1 MVICK
6 CSVCIQEVV
15 TTSEGTENG
24 RYLSRRNKLKHRR
37 TDSERQLALS
47 KPETSLELASPPTLS
62 PETIEPDLE
71 ESGSDH
77 SDNKLFELIV
87 VFISWL
93 HIFCNISVSKC
104 RTANR
109 MLLTIVRYAS
119 QDINIS
125 KNIEKIPKDPRT
137 ILSAAGLEV
146 KLSKTVCCQTCF
158 SLYPSGK
165 APWVC
170 SYQRFPTSEACQ
182 ELLFVNKIT
191 HQKLNETQIKG
202 PPSFNVLGIPRCL
215 FFSQSLESWIRWI
228 LETPDIEDCIEHWS
242 QQVTPFNDRL
252 SDIQH
257 GSAWNDL
264 EWKEKPDS
272 HPLNLVFSSFVD
284 WFNPRG
290 NKTAGKIQSTGI
302 IALTCLNLPPQLR
315 IKKSHMFLAGIM
327 PGPHSPDVATIN
339 HMLQPLVDEL
349 LHLKDGLMI
358 STHKFPQ
365 GRFVQVKLLA
375 VTGDIPANHKV
386 AGFASHSATCFCIW
400 CDAKLENL
408 ALLQVGAEKK
418 KADIFRISDLSK
430 NAKCVNQEDKILQEH
445 GIRYSELNRLEYR
458 HPSSHVVLGVMH
470 NWLEGV
476 LQHHFRYRWGFNT
489 EDDDDDIPLEE
500 GHLFTQGDIE
510 LFRKYALDVV
520 LPSTIDSLPVNLG
533 EAKAG
538 KLKASQWYT
547 LFAYVVP
554 LVILDIFLD
563 KINNIDKDSN
573 RFKTVLNSGLLVQC
587 THLVSASS
595 FKSHHTTRFGI
606 NYQKYCSTSAEIF
619 PGLKILPNHHY
630 ALHIPQQMMRWGPL
644 IGISEFSGERLV
656 GYLQKINTNNN
667 ILEMHGTMMKR
678 GCQMQRLMMK
688 EEVDE
693 LVTVVEVPSK
703 RNPRRINLENSI
715 YDKLLELF
723 QSEDSTIRH
732 YLNLPHPLQAKILHI
747 DAIPLV
753 TWECSDDI
761 RISVK
766 PPNNCVV
773 AKVDG
778 KSHYGFVKEI
788 YSVNDPRG
796 GSKVVVLL
804 NKITN
809 LFPKRLGLRTSNF
822 RHLLYLHKAIV
833 GNIDIKEQKIVQSNT
848 IDSLAAYRKLA
859 PYTFGIKSDGIILT
873 PYHVLLS

>member
-1 MVICK
+1 
-6 CSVCIQEVV
+6 
-15 TTSEGTENG
+15 
-24 RYLSRRNKLKHRR
+24 
-37 TDSERQLALS
+37 
-47 KPETSLELASPPTLS
+47 
-62 PETIEPDLE
+62 
-71 ESGSDH
+71 
-77 SDNKLFELIV
+77 
-87 VFISWL
+87 
-93 HIFCNISVSKC
+93 
-104 RTANR
+104 

-137 ILSAAGLEV
+137 ILSAAGLE
-146 KLSKTVCCQTCF
+146 
-158 SLYPSGK
+158 SLK
-165 APWVC
+165 
-170 SYQRFPTSEACQ
+170 
-182 ELLFVNKIT
+182 
-191 HQKLNETQIKG
+191 
-202 PPSFNVLGIPRCL
+202 
-215 FFSQSLESWIRWI
+215 SWIRWI

-476 LQHHFRYRWGFNT
+476 LQHHFRYRWGFKYCPPTPSRKRKNDNSRSSRASTRRNLSAAESDSAFHYDKSPST

-678 GCQMQRLMMK
+678 GCQMQRLIMK

-723 QSEDSTIRH
+723 QSEDSTI
-732 YLNLPHPLQAKILHI
+732 
-747 DAIPLV
+747 
-753 TWECSDDI
+753 
-761 RISVK
+761 
-766 PPNNCVV
+766 
-773 AKVDG
+773 
-778 KSHYGFVKEI
+778 
-788 YSVNDPRG
+788 
-796 GSKVVVLL
+796 
-804 NKITN
+804 
-809 LFPKRLGLRTSNF
+809 
-822 RHLLYLHKAIV
+822 
-833 GNIDIKEQKIVQSNT
+833 
-848 IDSLAAYRKLA
+848 
-859 PYTFGIKSDGIILT
+859 
-873 PYHVLLS
+873 

>member
-1 MVICK
+1 MPPQMVICK

-37 TDSERQLALS
+37 TDSKRQLALS

-109 MLLTIVRYAS
+109 MLLTIVHYAS

-137 ILSAAGLEV
+137 ILSAAGLE
-146 KLSKTVCCQTCF
+146 
-158 SLYPSGK
+158 
-165 APWVC
+165 
-170 SYQRFPTSEACQ
+170 
-182 ELLFVNKIT
+182 
-191 HQKLNETQIKG
+191 
-202 PPSFNVLGIPRCL
+202 
-215 FFSQSLESWIRWI
+215 SLESWIRWI

-476 LQHHFRYRWGFNT
+476 LQHHFRYRWGFNFSLRQSPST

-667 ILEMHGTMMKR
+667 I
-678 GCQMQRLMMK
+678 Q
-688 EEVDE
+688 EVDE

-732 YLNLPHPLQAKILHI
+732 YLNLPHPLQAKILHL

-873 PYHVLLS
+873 PISRTPILDIIGDS

>member
-1 MVICK
+1 
-6 CSVCIQEVV
+6 
-15 TTSEGTENG
+15 
-24 RYLSRRNKLKHRR
+24 
-37 TDSERQLALS
+37 
-47 KPETSLELASPPTLS
+47 
-62 PETIEPDLE
+62 
-71 ESGSDH
+71 
-77 SDNKLFELIV
+77 
-87 VFISWL
+87 
-93 HIFCNISVSKC
+93 
-104 RTANR
+104 
-109 MLLTIVRYAS
+109 
-119 QDINIS
+119 
-125 KNIEKIPKDPRT
+125 
-137 ILSAAGLEV
+137 
-146 KLSKTVCCQTCF
+146 
-158 SLYPSGK
+158 
-165 APWVC
+165 
-170 SYQRFPTSEACQ
+170 
-182 ELLFVNKIT
+182 
-191 HQKLNETQIKG
+191 
-202 PPSFNVLGIPRCL
+202 
-215 FFSQSLESWIRWI
+215 
-228 LETPDIEDCIEHWS
+228 
-242 QQVTPFNDRL
+242 
-252 SDIQH
+252 
-257 GSAWNDL
+257 
-264 EWKEKPDS
+264 
-272 HPLNLVFSSFVD
+272 
-284 WFNPRG
+284 
-290 NKTAGKIQSTGI
+290 
-302 IALTCLNLPPQLR
+302 
-315 IKKSHMFLAGIM
+315 
-327 PGPHSPDVATIN
+327 
-339 HMLQPLVDEL
+339 
-349 LHLKDGLMI
+349 
-358 STHKFPQ
+358 
-365 GRFVQVKLLA
+365 
-375 VTGDIPANHKV
+375 
-386 AGFASHSATCFCIW
+386 
-400 CDAKLENL
+400 
-408 ALLQVGAEKK
+408 
-418 KADIFRISDLSK
+418 
-430 NAKCVNQEDKILQEH
+430 
-445 GIRYSELNRLEYR
+445 
-458 HPSSHVVLGVMH
+458 MH

-476 LQHHFRYRWGFNT
+476 LQHHFRYRWGFKYCPPTPSRKRKNDNSRSSRASTRRNLSAAESDSAFHYDESPST

-873 PYHVLLS
+873 PISRTPILDIIGDS

>member
-1 MVICK
+1 MGLQVLP
-6 CSVCIQEVV
+6 S
-15 TTSEGTENG
+15 N
-24 RYLSRRNKLKHRR
+24 
-37 TDSERQLALS
+37 S
-47 KPETSLELASPPTLS
+47 KP
-62 PETIEPDLE
+62 
-71 ESGSDH
+71 
-77 SDNKLFELIV
+77 
-87 VFISWL
+87 
-93 HIFCNISVSKC
+93 
-104 RTANR
+104 
-109 MLLTIVRYAS
+109 
-119 QDINIS
+119 
-125 KNIEKIPKDPRT
+125 
-137 ILSAAGLEV
+137 
-146 KLSKTVCCQTCF
+146 F
-158 SLYPSGK
+158 SLRQSPS
-165 APWVC
+165 
-170 SYQRFPTSEACQ
+170 
-182 ELLFVNKIT
+182 
-191 HQKLNETQIKG
+191 
-202 PPSFNVLGIPRCL
+202 
-215 FFSQSLESWIRWI
+215 
-228 LETPDIEDCIEHWS
+228 
-242 QQVTPFNDRL
+242 
-252 SDIQH
+252 
-257 GSAWNDL
+257 
-264 EWKEKPDS
+264 
-272 HPLNLVFSSFVD
+272 
-284 WFNPRG
+284 
-290 NKTAGKIQSTGI
+290 
-302 IALTCLNLPPQLR
+302 
-315 IKKSHMFLAGIM
+315 
-327 PGPHSPDVATIN
+327 
-339 HMLQPLVDEL
+339 
-349 LHLKDGLMI
+349 
-358 STHKFPQ
+358 
-365 GRFVQVKLLA
+365 
-375 VTGDIPANHKV
+375 
-386 AGFASHSATCFCIW
+386 
-400 CDAKLENL
+400 
-408 ALLQVGAEKK
+408 
-418 KADIFRISDLSK
+418 
-430 NAKCVNQEDKILQEH
+430 
-445 GIRYSELNRLEYR
+445 
-458 HPSSHVVLGVMH
+458 
-470 NWLEGV
+470 
-476 LQHHFRYRWGFNT
+476 T

-587 THLVSASS
+587 THL
-595 FKSHHTTRFGI
+595 
-606 NYQKYCSTSAEIF
+606 
-619 PGLKILPNHHY
+619 
-630 ALHIPQQMMRWGPL
+630 
-644 IGISEFSGERLV
+644 
-656 GYLQKINTNNN
+656 KINTNNN

-873 PYHVLLS
+873 PISRTPILDIIGDS